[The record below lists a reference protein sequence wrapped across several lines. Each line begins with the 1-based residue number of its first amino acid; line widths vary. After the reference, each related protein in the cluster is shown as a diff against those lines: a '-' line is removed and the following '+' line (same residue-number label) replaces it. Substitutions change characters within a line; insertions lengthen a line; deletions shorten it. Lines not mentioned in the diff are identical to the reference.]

1 MFVRLSFILYTI
13 AKMTRF
19 VEFADGTC
27 KNYRFA
33 SNPASGKVVWNNSTL
48 CSHYRDGWR
57 TKERVSHVRKQ
68 QQHHTYTPRH
78 THSPSNKHVI
88 QQPATKY
95 FFFFTWKRPWAS
107 YCTWKRKGY
116 SLKQAH
122 ITLVMTR
129 ACMHSSST
137 KDTLFQNQHT
147 PLVNAPE
154 GKRRQKNITSKR
166 DKWTSASGTTTQY

>member
-95 FFFFTWKRPWAS
+95 FFFFFHMEKTLGIILYMEKKR
-107 YCTWKRKGY
+107 
-116 SLKQAH
+116 
-122 ITLVMTR
+122 
-129 ACMHSSST
+129 
-137 KDTLFQNQHT
+137 LFIKAGT
-147 PLVNAPE
+147 Y
-154 GKRRQKNITSKR
+154 NIS
-166 DKWTSASGTTTQY
+166 DD